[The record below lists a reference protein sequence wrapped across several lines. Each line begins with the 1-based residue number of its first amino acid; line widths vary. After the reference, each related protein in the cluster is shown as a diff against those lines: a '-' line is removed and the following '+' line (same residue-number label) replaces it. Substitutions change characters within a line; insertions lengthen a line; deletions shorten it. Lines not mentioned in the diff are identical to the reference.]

1 MGDRPKYPEFSWK
14 QFFLSTGIL
23 LLDTLLALVWV
34 FVVGWLIRYASAQH
48 IIRHII
54 ENAPWSATVVFIVLV
69 FRTPLMRI
77 LYEVPWFIRKS
88 SYGGERKDLMKAATE
103 QEVQQK
109 QTENE
114 EFGVDCADGEFI
126 EKNDVL
132 QNLQTQYAKPIMR
145 DIRLADTSYVFDG
158 VMDFE
163 DSIIGVEIIQ
173 CATIEELDHRAWA
186 IARAFNEFPKK
197 LKATFS
203 LLFYFSGCGE
213 DDENNLDSEV
223 SRISKL
229 LPYPVKADHYRV
241 RNSLKNMSLSGDVSN

>member
-1 MGDRPKYPEFSWK
+1 MGERPKYPEFSWK
-14 QFFLSTGIL
+14 QFILSTGIAL
-23 LLDTLLALVWV
+23 FDTLLALVWV
-34 FVVGWLIRYASAQH
+34 FGVGGLIRYTSAQR

-54 ENAPWSATVVFIVLV
+54 ENAPWPATVIFIVLV

-77 LYEVPWFIRKS
+77 LYELPWFVRKS
-88 SYGGERKDLMKAATE
+88 SYGGERKDLMKVATE

-109 QTENE
+109 QEENE
-114 EFGVDCADGEFI
+114 KFEVDCADGEFI
-126 EKNDVL
+126 EENEVL
-132 QNLQTQYAKPIMR
+132 ANLQKQYARPILR

-158 VMDFE
+158 IMDFE

-186 IARAFNEFPKK
+186 IARAYNEFPKK

-213 DDENNLDSEV
+213 DDENTIDSEI
-223 SRISKL
+223 SRLNKL
-229 LPYPVKADHYRV
+229 LPFPIKADHYRV
-241 RNSLKNMSLSGDVSN
+241 GDSLKNVILSEDVKN